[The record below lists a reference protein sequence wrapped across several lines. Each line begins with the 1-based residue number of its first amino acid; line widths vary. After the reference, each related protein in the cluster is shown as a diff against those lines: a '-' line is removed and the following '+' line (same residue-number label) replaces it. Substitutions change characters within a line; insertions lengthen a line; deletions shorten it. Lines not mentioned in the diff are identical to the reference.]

1 LNPDLLQ
8 AAAAAHEDDG
18 TFLMLTQI
26 ARFTFCMVAIAS
38 PTIVISALIPH
49 KTSSRWKLPLRLLIA
64 VVSIGMLTLNGL
76 AWGLRSEL
84 RRTPLS
90 RWEPRFKWLQ
100 NTSLVGDESMTTT
113 DDVGD
118 EKESEWMTVM
128 TYLSYITLGICWFLL
143 AVMALFFVI
152 FVAFRGAQL
161 QKRREEAEATED
173 AEDEIAESVN
183 EYMLRYRLRAGIKG
197 KCMCVIMKSETN
209 ANSHL
214 TCYAPACN
222 PVFRMATRSRG
233 GKGGERTS
241 DVGRTSRK

>member
-1 LNPDLLQ
+1 
-8 AAAAAHEDDG
+8 
-18 TFLMLTQI
+18 
-26 ARFTFCMVAIAS
+26 
-38 PTIVISALIPH
+38 
-49 KTSSRWKLPLRLLIA
+49 
-64 VVSIGMLTLNGL
+64 MLTLNGL

-100 NTSLVGDESMTTT
+100 NTSLVGDESMTATD

-183 EYMLRYRLRAGIKG
+183 EYMLRYRLRANIKG
-197 KCMCVIMKSETN
+197 KCMCVIMKSET
-209 ANSHL
+209 S
-214 TCYAPACN
+214 AC
-222 PVFRMATRSRG
+222 V
-233 GKGGERTS
+233 
-241 DVGRTSRK
+241 

>member
-1 LNPDLLQ
+1 M
-8 AAAAAHEDDG
+8 A
-18 TFLMLTQI
+18 
-26 ARFTFCMVAIAS
+26 
-38 PTIVISALIPH
+38 
-49 KTSSRWKLPLRLLIA
+49 
-64 VVSIGMLTLNGL
+64 
-76 AWGLRSEL
+76 
-84 RRTPLS
+84 
-90 RWEPRFKWLQ
+90 
-100 NTSLVGDESMTTT
+100 TT

-197 KCMCVIMKSETN
+197 KCMCVIMESETN

-222 PVFRMATRSRG
+222 PVFRMATRSRR